1 MSLIKSYVKWL
12 ILGFTL
18 FFIIATFRNHW
29 QAVTEIR
36 LNYQGWLFLFLALI
50 VTILAHIWSGIVW
63 IWILKL
69 FKQSFDYKWGL
80 KVYLITNIYKYLPG
94 NVGHFYGRINA
105 VSQQGISLSVASL
118 SVLLEPLLMAA
129 SALLI
134 ALLSHGIGLI
144 EMTKNMNI
152 LLLQSLILMI
162 VLIGIHPFIL
172 NKLIGFLNRR
182 NNRESGTENTVY
194 LETYPGLILLGE
206 VGFLLLRG
214 LGFILVSMA
223 FTVITFQQIPV
234 LISAFSFAWLLGLII
249 PGAPGG
255 MGVFEATIIALLETS
270 TFPIEVVL
278 STIAILRIIS
288 ILAELIGAGLGYLVD
303 S

>member
-36 LNYQGWLFLFLALI
+36 LNSQGLLFLFLALI

-69 FKQSFDYKWGL
+69 FKQSFAYRWGL
-80 KVYLITNIYKYLPG
+80 KVYLITNVYKYLPG
-94 NVGHFYGRINA
+94 NVGHFYGRITA
-105 VSQQGISLSVASL
+105 VSKQGISLSVASL

-152 LLLQSLILMI
+152 LLLQSLILII
-162 VLIGIHPFIL
+162 VLIGIHPFII
-172 NKLIGFLNRR
+172 NKVIGFLNRR
-182 NNRESGTENTVY
+182 KNREPGTGNTVD
-194 LETYPGLILLGE
+194 LETYPGVDLIRRSSL
-206 VGFLLLRG
+206 F
-214 LGFILVSMA
+214 
-223 FTVITFQQIPV
+223 VIKRIRFYSSFNGIY
-234 LISAFSFAWLLGLII
+234 SYHFSTNTCVNKCL
-249 PGAPGG
+249 
-255 MGVFEATIIALLETS
+255 
-270 TFPIEVVL
+270 
-278 STIAILRIIS
+278 
-288 ILAELIGAGLGYLVD
+288 
-303 S
+303 